1 MDTLESALDR
11 WKLKRAEAI
20 ESLRVLNIGPQWF
33 RAGENVTKVE
43 IARAKQIVEEMDALI
58 AAYEQT
64 NT

>member
-20 ESLRVLNIGPQWF
+20 EFLRVLNIGPQWF
-33 RAGENVTKVE
+33 RAGENVTEVE
-43 IARAKQIVEEMDALI
+43 IARAKQIVEEMDALF

-64 NT
+64 SA